1 MGGKN
6 IMNTLIVYSSK
17 YGCTKKCAKMLSNE
31 LKDKVDLI
39 NLKDVKDINPSTY
52 DKVIIG
58 GSIYI
63 GKIQKEVKEF
73 CFQHIDVLQNKHIGL
88 FICGM
93 QEDAIEDEINTNFP
107 QELLKIA
114 DAKECFG
121 GEFIFDKMKFMDKV
135 VIKKVVKVTSDKTN
149 ILVDNINK
157 FVQLMNA
164 I

>member
-1 MGGKN
+1 
-6 IMNTLIVYSSK
+6 MNTLIVYSSK
-17 YGCTKKCAKMLSNE
+17 YGCTEKCAKMLSDE

-39 NLKDVKDINPSTY
+39 NLKNVKDINPSTY

-73 CFQHIDVLQNKHIGL
+73 CSQHLDVLQNKHIGL

-93 QEDAIEDEINTNFP
+93 QEGDVSETINVNFP

-114 DAKECFG
+114 EAKENFG
-121 GEFIFDKMKFMDKV
+121 GEFDFHKMNFMEKMI
-135 VIKKVVKVTSDKTN
+135 IKKISKESANKSN
-149 ILVDNINK
+149 ILEDSIQR
-157 FVQLMNA
+157 FAQIMNT